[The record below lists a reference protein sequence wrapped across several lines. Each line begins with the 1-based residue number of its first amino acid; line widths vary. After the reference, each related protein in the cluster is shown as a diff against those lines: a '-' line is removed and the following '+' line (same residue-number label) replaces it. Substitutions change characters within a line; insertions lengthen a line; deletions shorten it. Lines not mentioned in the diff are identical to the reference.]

1 MRRLAAAL
9 AAIGTS
15 ERHRRFSAWHGGA
28 TMRLSLGLAI
38 ALVVAIAVPAA
49 DASFPGRNGR
59 IVFVSYPAA
68 SPGQPAQDGDLFTIG
83 ADGRRLKTLTSNRS
97 NELWPK
103 WSPGGKRL
111 VFSRYTNAA
120 NVYALHVVRADG
132 SGLKKITSPRGMHD
146 TSPSW
151 SPSGRRIAFVRA
163 PANSKGGYCARVYV
177 VNADGT
183 GLTRVTPE
191 CNQYGELAWSPD
203 GRHFA
208 FVRSGSELYVMD
220 ADGSDVRRLLA
231 STPLVS
237 RFAWSPDARRIAFT
251 RGDLPGIW
259 VVNADDTGE
268 AALVPDVRAANLS
281 WSPDGR
287 EIAFGSVVDYRIAV
301 ATIGTGSVRVLG
313 AGGVARADFQPDWQP
328 LP

>member
-1 MRRLAAAL
+1 MTRL
-9 AAIGTS
+9 T
-15 ERHRRFSAWHGGA
+15 
-28 TMRLSLGLAI
+28 LGLAI
-38 ALVVAIAVPAA
+38 ALVVAMVVPAA

-59 IVFVSYPAA
+59 LVFVSDRAA
-68 SPGQPAQDGDLFTIG
+68 SPGQAERDGDLYTIG
-83 ADGRRLKTLTSNRS
+83 ADGRGLKTLTADRIF
-97 NELWPK
+97 EWTPK
-103 WSPGGKRL
+103 WAPRGKRL
-111 VFSRYTNAA
+111 VFSRFVAAA

-132 SGLKKITSPRGMHD
+132 SGLKKTTSPRGMND
-146 TSPSW
+146 ISPSW

-163 PANSKGGYCARVYV
+163 PANSKGWACARVHV

-208 FVRSGSELYVMD
+208 FRRSGSELYVMD
-220 ADGSDVRRLLA
+220 ADGSDTQRLLA
-231 STPLVS
+231 WIPLVNG
-237 RFAWSPDARRIAFT
+237 FAWSPDGRRIAFT
-251 RGDLPGIW
+251 RADLPGIW
-259 VVNADDTGE
+259 AVNADDTGE
-268 AALVPDVRAANLS
+268 AALVPDVQADNLS

-287 EIAFGSVVDYRIAV
+287 EIAFRTVDYRIAV

-313 AGGVARADFQPDWQP
+313 AGGMARQDFQPDWQP

>member
-1 MRRLAAAL
+1 
-9 AAIGTS
+9 
-15 ERHRRFSAWHGGA
+15 
-28 TMRLSLGLAI
+28 MRLSLGLAI

-59 IVFVSYPAA
+59 IVFVSYRAA
-68 SPGQPAQDGDLFTIG
+68 SPGQADKDGDLYTIG

-111 VFSRYTNAA
+111 VFSRYANAA

-132 SGLKKITSPRGMHD
+132 SGLKKITSPRSMND
-146 TSPSW
+146 ISPSW

-163 PANSKGGYCARVYV
+163 PANSKGGYCARVHV

-208 FVRSGSELYVMD
+208 FRRWASELYVMD
-220 ADGSDVRRLLA
+220 TDGSDIRRLLA

-237 RFAWSPDARRIAFT
+237 GFAWSPDASRIAFT

-287 EIAFGSVVDYRIAV
+287 EIAFETVDQRIAV

-313 AGGVARADFQPDWQP
+313 AGGMAREDFQPDWQP

>member
-1 MRRLAAAL
+1 
-9 AAIGTS
+9 
-15 ERHRRFSAWHGGA
+15 
-28 TMRLSLGLAI
+28 
-38 ALVVAIAVPAA
+38 
-49 DASFPGRNGR
+49 
-59 IVFVSYPAA
+59 
-68 SPGQPAQDGDLFTIG
+68 
-83 ADGRRLKTLTSNRS
+83 
-97 NELWPK
+97 
-103 WSPGGKRL
+103 
-111 VFSRYTNAA
+111 
-120 NVYALHVVRADG
+120 
-132 SGLKKITSPRGMHD
+132 
-146 TSPSW
+146 
-151 SPSGRRIAFVRA
+151 
-163 PANSKGGYCARVYV
+163 

-208 FVRSGSELYVMD
+208 FLRSASELYVMD
-220 ADGSDVRRLLA
+220 ADGSDTRRLLA
-231 STPLVS
+231 ATRPLVS
-237 RFAWSPDARRIAFT
+237 SFAWSPDASRIAFA

-287 EIAFGSVVDYRIAV
+287 EIAFSNVDSRIAV

-313 AGGVARADFQPDWQP
+313 AGGMARTDSQPDWQP

>member
-1 MRRLAAAL
+1 M
-9 AAIGTS
+9 T
-15 ERHRRFSAWHGGA
+15 RH
-28 TMRLSLGLAI
+28 TQAI
-38 ALVVAIAVPAA
+38 ALVVAMTMPAA

-59 IVFVSYPAA
+59 LVFVSDRAA
-68 SPGQPAQDGDLFTIG
+68 SPGQTDRDGDLYTIG
-83 ADGRRLKTLTSNRS
+83 ADGRGLKTLTVNRS
-97 NELWPK
+97 YEYSPK
-103 WSPGGKRL
+103 WSPRGKRL
-111 VFSRYTNAA
+111 VFSRYRAA
-120 NVYALHVVRADG
+120 PNVYALHVVRADG
-132 SGLKKITSPRGMHD
+132 SGLKKITSPRGRND
-146 TSPSW
+146 ISPSW

-163 PANSKGGYCARVYV
+163 PANSRGGYCARVHV

-183 GLTRVTPE
+183 GLTRITPE

-208 FVRSGSELYVMD
+208 FTRWASELYVMD
-220 ADGSDVRRLLA
+220 ADGSDTRRLLA

-237 RFAWSPDARRIAFT
+237 GFAWSPDARRIAFT

-259 VVNADDTGE
+259 VVNVDDTGE
-268 AALVPDVRAANLS
+268 AVLVPDVQAANLS

-287 EIAFGSVVDYRIAV
+287 EIAFTTVDPRIAV

-313 AGGVARADFQPDWQP
+313 AGGIARADFQPDWQP